1 MTQKKCFVSK
11 WTLAPATVDKSCRRF
26 LSTVW
31 DLPVMRLL
39 KQFYSPKKVI
49 IKSLWRHLVESST
62 QWTICTKA
70 DEKVETAGE
79 RNQTRIFRQDKTPR
93 AAFHCAPRLRLSV
106 EQWRANL
113 VVGSWLESEFPSD
126 GINKSNIEAHSPFL
140 TLTHIA
146 LISAYPHPASAAR

>member
-1 MTQKKCFVSK
+1 MKKSNAFTQAVLF
-11 WTLAPATVDKSCRRF
+11 A
-26 LSTVW
+26 
-31 DLPVMRLL
+31 
-39 KQFYSPKKVI
+39 KKVI
-49 IKSLWRHLVESST
+49 IKSLWRHLVEYSP

-93 AAFHCAPRLRLSV
+93 AAFHCAPRFRLSV
-106 EQWRANL
+106 EQCRANL
-113 VVGSWLESEFPSD
+113 VVGSWLESELPSD